1 MPPFFS
7 CISQLRC
14 NFNRD
19 KQKELD
25 FEKSNSFCSNSHSC
39 SKSVPLLLC
48 RTPLSCEYLFYF
60 LVYGSFSLP
69 SSISRVFLFS
79 FLFLP
84 FSAFFAQNLRIPVK
98 TAKRRRRLTPSV
110 IHHVLVTAAI
120 RYPTRQ
126 THAVTAHTASASI
139 RGSDGCSAHPHL
151 T

>member
-14 NFNRD
+14 NFSRD

-25 FEKSNSFCSNSHSC
+25 FKKSNSFCSNSHSC

-48 RTPLSCEYLFYF
+48 RTPLSCECLFYF

-79 FLFLP
+79 FLF
-84 FSAFFAQNLRIPVK
+84 FSVFRFFC
-98 TAKRRRRLTPSV
+98 AK
-110 IHHVLVTAAI
+110 
-120 RYPTRQ
+120 
-126 THAVTAHTASASI
+126 
-139 RGSDGCSAHPHL
+139 SAHSGSNSQKKKKADAKCDPPRSGHGCNQISHQADTRRNGRILHL
-151 T
+151 RRYVVQMVALRTRT